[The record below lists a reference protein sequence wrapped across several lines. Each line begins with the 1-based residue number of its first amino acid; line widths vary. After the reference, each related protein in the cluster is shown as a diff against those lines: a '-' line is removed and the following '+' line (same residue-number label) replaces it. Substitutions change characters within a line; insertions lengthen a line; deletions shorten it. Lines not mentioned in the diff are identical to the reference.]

1 MNERLKFSKTQDI
14 KQHRSVEVAQKDQ
27 DQPANNKK
35 KSQVAQKLN
44 ANKQPRHLDDF
55 EDELFDYVK
64 NMPKTNGDI
73 QKTLNNH

>member
-1 MNERLKFSKTQDI
+1 
-14 KQHRSVEVAQKDQ
+14 
-27 DQPANNKK
+27 
-35 KSQVAQKLN
+35 VAQKLN

-55 EDELFDYVK
+55 EDELFDYVN